1 VEPPGPQIVR
11 ILTRLNVGGPARQA
25 IILNRLVEQHGFRSL
40 LVTGRERAAEGQLRP
55 DSNHLELS
63 TLKRAIDPLAD
74 GRSLRSL
81 TRIIRARRPAV
92 VHTHMAK
99 AGLLGR
105 VAARRARV
113 PVIVHTFH
121 GHVLRGYFPETASR
135 VFRTLEQRLA
145 RWTDALIAVSPAVR
159 DELLGM
165 GIGTP
170 SQWRVIP
177 IGLDLEP
184 LMSLPP
190 AEEARARLGLPETG
204 PVVGSVGRLVSIK
217 DHDTFLQAAA
227 RISDSRPDVTFVVAG
242 DGERRAEL
250 AAKARTLLG
259 DRVRFVGWISHLPT
273 LYGAMDVVVLTSRS
287 EGTPAA
293 LIEAGAAGRPVVATS
308 VGGVGEVVE
317 DDVTGYVV
325 PPADPS
331 GVAERVERLLADQ
344 RLAAE
349 MGGAGRDR
357 VVARF
362 SAERLA
368 GDLADLYSELLNR
381 KR

>member
-1 VEPPGPQIVR
+1 
-11 ILTRLNVGGPARQA
+11 
-25 IILNRLVEQHGFRSL
+25 
-40 LVTGRERAAEGQLRP
+40 
-55 DSNHLELS
+55 
-63 TLKRAIDPLAD
+63 
-74 GRSLRSL
+74 
-81 TRIIRARRPAV
+81 
-92 VHTHMAK
+92 
-99 AGLLGR
+99 
-105 VAARRARV
+105 
-113 PVIVHTFH
+113 
-121 GHVLRGYFPETASR
+121 
-135 VFRTLEQRLA
+135 
-145 RWTDALIAVSPAVR
+145 
-159 DELLGM
+159 
-165 GIGTP
+165 
-170 SQWRVIP
+170 
-177 IGLDLEP
+177 
-184 LMSLPP
+184 MSLPP

-227 RISDSRPDVTFVVAG
+227 RIGDSRPDVTFVVAG

-331 GVAERVERLLADQ
+331 GVAERVERLLADR